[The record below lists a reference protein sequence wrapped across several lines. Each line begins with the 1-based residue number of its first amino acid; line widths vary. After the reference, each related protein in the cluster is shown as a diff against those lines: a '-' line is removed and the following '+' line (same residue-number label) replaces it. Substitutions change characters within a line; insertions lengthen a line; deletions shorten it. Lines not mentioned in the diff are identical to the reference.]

1 MDIKTNLKKVLSQI
15 DEACKKSGRDRNEVK
30 LVAVSKF
37 HPVEEIKEAIAA
49 GQFLFGENR
58 VQEAKE
64 KFTILMSENTTTN
77 DRPASNDSST
87 SIQNPAST
95 QNMTSHNSPAI
106 DLHII
111 GSLQRN
117 KVKDAVKIASCIE
130 SADRIELL
138 DEIEKQCAKIN
149 KKISILFELHTGEES
164 KSGFESAEK
173 VREAL
178 NLFVQNKYPHIEPKG
193 FMTMAPFTE
202 DKDLIRKSFVTLREC
217 RDMMQKEF
225 TQFDLKELS
234 MGMSADFE
242 IAIEEGS
249 TMVRV
254 GTSIFGPRNY
264 N

>member
-1 MDIKTNLKKVLSQI
+1 MDIKTNLEKVLLQI
-15 DEACKKSGRDRNEVK
+15 DDACKKANRNKNEVK

-37 HPVEEIKEAIAA
+37 HPVEEITQAIEA

-64 KFTILMSENTTTN
+64 KFSILF
-77 DRPASNDSST
+77 SNEHT
-87 SIQNPAST
+87 SNQS
-95 QNMTSHNSPAI
+95 QSLE
-106 DLHII
+106 LHII

-130 SADRIELL
+130 SVDRIELL
-138 DEIEKQCAKIN
+138 DEIEKQCSKID

-164 KSGFESAEK
+164 KSGFENIEK
-173 VREAL
+173 ITEAL
-178 NLFVQNKYPHIEPKG
+178 KLFNEDKYPHIEPAG

-217 RDMMQKEF
+217 RDILQKEF
-225 TQFDLKELS
+225 TKYNLKELS
-234 MGMSADFE
+234 MGMSADFD

-249 TMVRV
+249 TMVRI

-264 N
+264 

>member
-1 MDIKTNLKKVLSQI
+1 MNIKENLNKVLSQI
-15 DEACKKSGRDRNEVK
+15 DEACKNAGRDRSEVK

-37 HPVEEIKEAIAA
+37 HPIEEIKEAISA
-49 GQFLFGENR
+49 GQTLFGENR

-64 KFTILMSENTTTN
+64 KFSVLNAEN
-77 DRPASNDSST
+77 
-87 SIQNPAST
+87 
-95 QNMTSHNSPAI
+95 PAI

-130 SADRIELL
+130 SVDRIELL
-138 DEIEKQCAKIN
+138 DEIEKQCVKIDR
-149 KKISILFELHTGEES
+149 KISILFELHTGEES
-164 KSGFESAEK
+164 KSGFENVEK

-178 NLFVQNKYPHIEPKG
+178 NLFAENKYPHIEPKG

-202 DKDLIRKSFVTLREC
+202 DKDLIRKSFTTLREC
-217 RDMMQKEF
+217 RDNLQKEF
-225 TQFDLKELS
+225 SQYDLKELS

-254 GTSIFGPRNY
+254 GTNIFGPRNY
-264 N
+264 NQ